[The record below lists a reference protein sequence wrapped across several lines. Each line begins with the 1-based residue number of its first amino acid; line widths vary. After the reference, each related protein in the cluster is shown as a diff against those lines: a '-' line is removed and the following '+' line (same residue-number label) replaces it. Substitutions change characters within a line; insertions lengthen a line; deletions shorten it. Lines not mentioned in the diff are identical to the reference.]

1 MAELTREM
9 RSVSFADVEVKGF
22 KMRGYAAV
30 FDEPWNPALTEKM
43 GYVEKVA
50 RGTFRKVLGR
60 SPQVPLRWLDHVH
73 GDVLATTNGK
83 TLRLKEDGK
92 GLDVAAILPASPIG
106 EHAREMIE
114 RGDVRGMSYGIATLP
129 SDSTI
134 EQRGGVYYRTIK
146 GAQEMLDVTLTFE
159 PAYDATSVE
168 LRTVGFAAVPLQALI
183 VGDGAQNDQARQG
196 ESSDDVT
203 AWWGDEPEQDSDS
216 ATGDEP
222 RTARRAWEVVID
234 ELEKEATYPDA

>member
-1 MAELTREM
+1 MTELTREM

-30 FDEPWNPALTEKM
+30 FDVPWSPALTEKM
-43 GYVEKVA
+43 GYVEKTA

-60 SPQVPLRWLDHVH
+60 SPQVPLRWLDHLQ

-92 GLDVAAILPASPIG
+92 GLDVQAILPQSPIG
-106 EHAREMIE
+106 EHAREMIA

-134 EQRGGVYYRTIK
+134 EQRSGVYYRTIK

-168 LRTVGFAAVPLQALI
+168 LRTVGFAAVPLQALV
-183 VGDGAQNDQARQG
+183 VGDGAQSDPARQDSPDQA
-196 ESSDDVT
+196 D
-203 AWWGDEPEQDSDS
+203 AWWGDEPEQDSDP
-216 ATGDEP
+216 AAGDAP
-222 RTARRAWEVVID
+222 RTRRAWEVVID
-234 ELEKEATYPDA
+234 ELEREAKF

>member
-1 MAELTREM
+1 VSQLQREM

-30 FDEPWNPALTEKM
+30 FDAPWSPALTEKM
-43 GYVEKVA
+43 GYVEKTA

-60 SPQVPLRWLDHVH
+60 SPQVPMRWLDHMQ
-73 GDVLATTNGK
+73 GDVLATTHGK

-92 GLDVAAILPASPIG
+92 GLDVQALLPQSPIG
-106 EHAREMIE
+106 EHAREMID

-134 EQRGGVYYRTIK
+134 EQRDGVYYRTIK

-159 PAYDATSVE
+159 PAYDSTSVE

-183 VGDGAQNDQARQG
+183 VGEGAQLDPARQA
-196 ESSDDVT
+196 SPDPAD
-203 AWWGDEPEQDSDS
+203 AWWGDDPEQDSDDPAAGEAR
-216 ATGDEP
+216 AT
-222 RTARRAWEVVID
+222 RRAWEVVID
-234 ELEKEATYPDA
+234 ELEREGNF

>member
-1 MAELTREM
+1 MSQLQREM

-30 FDEPWNPALTEKM
+30 FDAPWSPALTEKM
-43 GYVEKVA
+43 GYVEKTA

-60 SPQVPLRWLDHVH
+60 SPQVPMRWLDHLQ
-73 GDVLATTNGK
+73 GDVLATTHGN

-92 GLDVAAILPASPIG
+92 GLDVQALLPESPIG
-106 EHAREMIE
+106 EHARTMIE

-168 LRTVGFAAVPLQALI
+168 LRTVGFAAVPLQVLI
-183 VGDGAQNDQARQG
+183 VGDGAQNDQSRQ
-196 ESSDDVT
+196 ERPDEAT
-203 AWWGDEPEQDSDS
+203 AWWGDEQDSDTPAIS
-216 ATGDEP
+216 DEP
-222 RTARRAWEVVID
+222 RVARRAWEVVID
-234 ELEKEATYPDA
+234 ELEREGNY